1 MFQFGLRLGD
11 DPRYVV
17 TTTPRPVKL
26 VRDLLEGRTTHVTRG
41 STYDNRANLPPAFFE
56 SIIRKYEGTRL
67 GRQELNAELLEDNP
81 LALWR
86 REAMLEAYRVTQPPD
101 LKRIVVA
108 VDPQAAD
115 VDSEELA
122 ETGIIVVGLGVD
134 DHAYVLE
141 DRSLRASPA
150 LWGRE
155 AVTAYQSRKA
165 DRLVAEVNNG
175 GAMVKHV
182 IQTADPTVAY
192 RELHASRGKQT
203 RAEPVAALYEQG
215 RVHHVGTFPELE
227 DQLCSWT
234 PGDRSPDRLDALVW
248 GVTELMLGE
257 PAAVFGHLMPSL
269 LTRFKAALARMTFG
283 RSGGLGGSGGVVT
296 FGDSWDYR
304 FAHPDQYDYR
314 KRSAPSTGT
323 PSSPSASAGSPTT
336 SPSPTSRSRRRTRK
350 GSTRRWRTI
359 RSRSCSRTRTPTTAG
374 MSCGRGPRRTTAST
388 ATPTG

>member
-1 MFQFGLRLGD
+1 MLQFGLRLGD
-11 DPRYVV
+11 DPRCVV
-17 TTTPRPVKL
+17 TTTPRTVRL
-26 VRDLLEGRTTHVTRG
+26 VRELLEGRTTEVTRG
-41 STYDNRANLPPAFFE
+41 TTYDNRGNLPPVFFD

-115 VDSEELA
+115 VDSEEVA
-122 ETGIIVVGLGVD
+122 ETGIVVVGLGAD
-134 DHAYVLE
+134 EHGYVLE

-150 LWGRE
+150 LWGRA
-155 AVTAYQSRKA
+155 AVTAYRSRQA

-248 GVTELMLGE
+248 GVTELMLG
-257 PAAVFGHLMPSL
+257 A
-269 LTRFKAALARMTFG
+269 TRG
-283 RSGGLGGSGGVVT
+283 YQVT
-296 FGDSWDYR
+296 
-304 FAHPDQYDYR
+304 
-314 KRSAPSTGT
+314 
-323 PSSPSASAGSPTT
+323 
-336 SPSPTSRSRRRTRK
+336 
-350 GSTRRWRTI
+350 
-359 RSRSCSRTRTPTTAG
+359 
-374 MSCGRGPRRTTAST
+374 
-388 ATPTG
+388 